1 MKRLF
6 AVLLCTLLMTT
17 QALAYTE
24 SDFVV
29 IDENGEVITGDGAS
43 VICQACYD
51 TMESAGVTLDWE
63 SFFEYRDGIRY
74 FYVSRFN
81 EAFAAATAP
90 SVVEVP
96 VESALTN
103 AEPELMV
110 SSAST
115 GAFSVTVTPEV
126 FYADAGDTV
135 HFEATLNNAT
145 GLSIGV
151 ISWRCTSGWFGNSP
165 TGTTAIDYT
174 VTASSFREEFWC
186 QVQLNNT
193 GVWHDSN
200 HVRVL
205 PLSEKPTD
213 PDPTP
218 TTYTVTFNSNGGTSI
233 DPQTVESGSTITAPA
248 TPTQDG
254 YTFSGWYLDG
264 SPYDFNTPV
273 TADITLTA
281 QWTAT
286 GSTTP
291 PDPTD
296 PDNPGGGGS
305 ITPVDPDPIVP
316 DNPEI
321 LTGLKALVV
330 SLFGEYTPV
339 TTKTPIT
346 EEIEGIVS
354 ITGWVT
360 TVAEGA
366 AGVDYEW
373 IAGVLLFAIML
384 SSFMKLVGVLL
395 KQ

>member
-29 IDENGEVITGDGAS
+29 IDENGEVITGDGAT
-43 VICQACYD
+43 VIARACYD
-51 TMESAGVTLDWE
+51 SMESAGVTLDWE

-90 SVVEVP
+90 PVAEAP
-96 VESALTN
+96 VESVLTN

-126 FYADAGDTV
+126 VYAEVGDTV
-135 HFEATLNNAT
+135 SFEATLHNA
-145 GLSIGV
+145 GSLSIGAV
-151 ISWRCTSGWFGNSP
+151 SWYSTAGWCSNSDDNP
-165 TGTTAIDYT
+165 LKFNRKIGSAE
-174 VTASSFREEFWC
+174 FKWEFWC
-186 QVQLNNT
+186 KVQLNNT
-193 GVWHDSN
+193 GVWYDSN
-200 HVRVL
+200 HVRIL

-213 PDPTP
+213 PAP
-218 TTYTVTFNSNGGTSI
+218 TTHTVTFNSNGGTPI
-233 DPQTVESGSTITAPA
+233 DPQTVESGSTATAPT

-305 ITPVDPDPIVP
+305 ITPIDPDPIVP
-316 DNPEI
+316 DTPEE

-339 TTKTPIT
+339 TTKTPVT

-354 ITGWVT
+354 VTGWVT